1 MWKPEV
7 GRLVLQSLL
16 KHAKLPVVVLQG
28 RAHRNQG
35 RKGTTN
41 GAEGAHRSDVAAFC
55 LPRAHHHHHQHQHHH
70 HGCCYCCCRRRRRG
84 CGGGNLYLLS
94 PHGLELFLRLVG

>member
-41 GAEGAHRSDVAAFC
+41 GAEGAHRSDVAAFVC
-55 LPRAHHHHHQHQHHH
+55 LALIIIIISISIIIMVVVIVVVVVVVVAVVVIST
-70 HGCCYCCCRRRRRG
+70 C
-84 CGGGNLYLLS
+84 
-94 PHGLELFLRLVG
+94 